1 MTDTNEENNMA
12 TLVGNKKF
20 SIQQKDWRAL
30 NENLQAG
37 AY

>member
-1 MTDTNEENNMA
+1 MA
-12 TLVGNKKF
+12 TLVGNTEVLD
-20 SIQQKDWRAL
+20 QQKDWRAL